1 MLKKQTMNKQ
11 DDRPNLVLTRAG
23 AKSLHPRWKDDCNPE
38 RNFDIIALSYEQE
51 ENTYPEN
58 SHDALYYAP
67 GSKVKGYYDWI
78 KSNRSIFSDYEYIA
92 LIDDDVITTHADLN
106 RLFQYCKTLNLQLAQ
121 PALTQDSYYSLL
133 ITRQHKSFLHRW
145 TNWVEI
151 MAPIFSANLLEKC
164 LETFPLN
171 FYGGGSLES
180 LWPRLCKRMIGSV
193 AIIDKIPIQHTREV
207 GSAGSGTA
215 GNNST
220 RFKNHLR
227 RIVEL
232 QNAFYPTFDNICGLT
247 KDGTFRHLGE
257 HEMLQLLA
265 YDIDAPGLGKHT
277 KLDYDGGH
285 VSTNMLCLKYLASA
299 RKNFEAVNGCEPNE
313 QFNNDL
319 MLAAIQAGAT
329 YEALLAI

>member
-1 MLKKQTMNKQ
+1 MKKQDN
-11 DDRPNLVLTRAG
+11 RPNLVLIRAG
-23 AKSLHPRWKDDCNPE
+23 ANSLHPQWKDASSLD
-38 RNFDIIALSYEQE
+38 RNFDIIALPYEQE
-51 ENTYPEN
+51 KDIFPEN
-58 SHDALYYAP
+58 SHDELHYTP
-67 GSKVKGYYDWI
+67 GPKVKGYYDWI
-78 KSNRSIFSDYEYIA
+78 INNQSIFSDYEFIA
-92 LIDDDVITTHADLN
+92 LIDDDIITTHTDLS
-106 RLFQYCKTLNLQLAQ
+106 RLFQYCKTLNLELAQ

-151 MAPIFSANLLEKC
+151 MAPIFSANLLENC

-180 LWPRLCKRMIGSV
+180 LWPRRCKRIIGSI

-207 GSAGSGTA
+207 GSAGSGTT
-215 GNNST
+215 GNSST

-232 QNAFYPTFDNICGLT
+232 QNAFSPTFDNICGLT
-247 KDGTFRHLGE
+247 NDGIFRHLGE

-265 YDIDAPGLGKHT
+265 YDIDNPGLDKHT
-277 KLDYDGGH
+277 KLGYNGGH
-285 VSTNMLCLKYLASA
+285 ISTNMLCLQYLASA
-299 RKNFEAVNGCEPNE
+299 RENLEAVNGCEPNK

-319 MLAAIQAGAT
+319 MLTAIQAGAA